1 LACAKALIP
10 ASPAAAAWLSARY
23 GWRVAARILG
33 VLATAIAITLAI
45 RIGLGLTA

>member
-1 LACAKALIP
+1 MRQSPDPGEPGRGGLAVGPL
-10 ASPAAAAWLSARY
+10 WL
-23 GWRVAARILG
+23 VAARILG